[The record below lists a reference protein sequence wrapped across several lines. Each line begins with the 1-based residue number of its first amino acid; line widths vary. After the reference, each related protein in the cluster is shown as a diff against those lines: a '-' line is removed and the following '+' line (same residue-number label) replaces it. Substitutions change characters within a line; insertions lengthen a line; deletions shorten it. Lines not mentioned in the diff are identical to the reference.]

1 MQLGAENNNNINNNH
16 NYNNNNYETI
26 PRDSYEN
33 CIRDAENNLDGQR
46 VYNTEIYVK
55 TSSRNR
61 RGNLICLYNV
71 Y

>member
-1 MQLGAENNNNINNNH
+1 MQLGAENNNNINNN
-16 NYNNNNYETI
+16 NNNNDYETI
-26 PRDSYEN
+26 ARDSYEN
-33 CIRDAENNLDGQR
+33 CIRDARNNLDGQR

-61 RGNLICLYNV
+61 RRNLICLYNV